1 MRTEVVPLSVC
12 CPDCG
17 KRQKVGEGNRAYCDH
32 GFPEKTERSVLLI
45 GANTG
50 KPVKVENPAPE
61 ALTLTIDEVI
71 QRKGGCPRGNC
82 E

>member
-12 CPDCG
+12 CPTCG
-17 KRQKVGEGNRAYCDH
+17 DRKRVGEGNRAYCDH
-32 GFPEKTERSVLLI
+32 GFPEKTERVVLLI

-50 KPVKVENPAPE
+50 KPVNAGSPAQE
-61 ALTLTIDEVI
+61 ALVLDIDEVI